1 MSAASKPVDTG
12 RKPMWDEKWM
22 WQRTRTRVM
31 ILASFV
37 GVLSVGLIV
46 WVLFFANIVDA
57 MPNVLPQGAD
67 LAIVL
72 APVLAAAA
80 GVERMLETIFNT
92 LEGIWHSAVAYLG
105 YGMRWLKSAETE
117 LDDARQ
123 WLQNA
128 SLIYNGTMA
137 TYNQK
142 IKDVLK
148 EMNVSTAV
156 AQLPDQVSTTV
167 NQLKMEA
174 DEKSAVAKAL
184 LEDAQQR
191 LDAAEKKLGSLTDS
205 REYKSAKSAASII
218 LGLMLGVIV
227 AALGQI
233 QMFAM
238 LGIGAVPAAADVLIT
253 GLVIGSGTYPVH
265 SLVGILQQS
274 KDTLDSIKGFFNRS
288 APQQTSTVTA
298 QLPKSVA
305 TGGATLTATTTAQTT
320 EDTPNP

>member
-1 MSAASKPVDTG
+1 MNASTKPVDTG

-31 ILASFV
+31 FLASFV
-37 GVLSVGLIV
+37 AVVSIALIV
-46 WVLFFANIVDA
+46 WVLFFAVITDA
-57 MPNVLPQGAD
+57 TPNVLPQGAD
-67 LAIVL
+67 LALVL

-92 LEGIWHSAVAYLG
+92 LEGTWRSAVAYLG

-117 LDDARQ
+117 VDEARQ

-128 SLIYNGTMA
+128 STIYNGTMA
-137 TYNQK
+137 TYGQK
-142 IKDVLK
+142 IKDILK
-148 EMNVSTAV
+148 DINASPEVV
-156 AQLPDQVSTTV
+156 QLPDQVSVTV
-167 NQLKMEA
+167 NQLKIEA
-174 DEKSAVAKAL
+174 DAKSAIAKSL
-184 LEDAQQR
+184 LVDAQKR
-191 LDAAEKKLGSLTDS
+191 LDEAEKKLGSLTAS
-205 REYKSAKSAASII
+205 SEYRSAKSAASII
-218 LGLMLGVIV
+218 LGLMLGVVV

-288 APQQTSTVTA
+288 APQQKSTVTA
-298 QLPKSVA
+298 EIPRSAA

-320 EDTPNP
+320 EETPNA